1 MSDHRQRG
9 GSRGIRRPADEG
21 TQLAMRGNE
30 FYKMADF
37 AEALNVMPGDAPG
50 RATLLSNKAAC
61 LIHLGHLQMALGDLS
76 SSLQISPKQEKAWA
90 RKGAVLIR
98 QKRYDD
104 AVSALEDGLKVMPD
118 NKQLQDILLTA
129 REFQARAQHPLFKP
143 HSVATDSLAP
153 SPVARKKVADAFDRF
168 VALEQR
174 YFKGLSAADRQGLC
188 EGDDEPLSKITE
200 EMSIAGEVLL
210 LLLGL
215 KPCVLIAHPWPKYA
229 SSIVGLAVRPFVAA
243 TKDIDGVV
251 MELREITHEM
261 RTTAYTTTGGEHKGF
276 KGGWVLAN
284 RMDDRYGHVRRT
296 FYEAKQGY
304 LVLEDAVALA
314 LGYPGTLEALQDEP
328 QTFTVWY
335 HIRRSGRQ
343 TPHEHKPP
351 CLEYVCHR
359 SEMAMSEWHFEV
371 CRRACEGIAEL
382 QKRVRDDH
390 AELLGGH

>member
-1 MSDHRQRG
+1 MT
-9 GSRGIRRPADEG
+9 G
-21 TQLAMRGNE
+21 TEL
-30 FYKMADF
+30 YKTGDF
-37 AEALNVMPGDAPG
+37 AEAHKAFTRTLKSTKDAPI
-50 RATLLSNKAAC
+50 RAAQLCNRGACSMHMGYLSAA
-61 LIHLGHLQMALGDLS
+61 LEDLS
-76 SSLQISPKQEKAWA
+76 SSLQINLKQEKAWA
-90 RKGAVLIR
+90 RMAAVLIR
-98 QKRYDD
+98 QKRYED
-104 AVSALEDGLKVMPD
+104 AISALEDGLKVLPG

-129 REFQARAQHPLFKP
+129 REFRFRARHPLYNP
-143 HSVATDSLAP
+143 LSVAIDSLAP
-153 SPVARKKVADAFDRF
+153 SPVTRKKVADAFDRF

-261 RTTAYTTTGGEHKGF
+261 RTTSFTTTGGEHKGF

-314 LGYPGTLEALQDEP
+314 LGYPGTLEESDRERHTFDVSYKGRRVGSRAP
-328 QTFTVWY
+328 Q
-335 HIRRSGRQ
+335 
-343 TPHEHKPP
+343 KPY
-351 CLEYVCHR
+351 LEYSCHGSDLPVCK
-359 SEMAMSEWHFEV
+359 WHLSV
-371 CRRACEGIAEL
+371 CRRACEGITEL
-382 QKRVRDDH
+382 QAYFNHSCSTD
-390 AELLGGH
+390 